1 MAAAD
6 ERTAKFFLD
15 GVSGSAIEL
24 AIPSAPRRRT
34 GAGLSG
40 VEIEDDLDRHDK
52 LAMMREGELGS
63 VHSWEL
69 VTAVDGPGTRLT
81 IFFNGCPLRCLYC
94 HNPDTFEMRDG
105 EPVTATELLRKI
117 KRYVPVFRATKGGI
131 TISGGEVLMQPAFA
145 AKILRGA
152 KEMGVHTTIDTSG
165 YLGKSLTDEM
175 MKDVDLV
182 LLDVKSG
189 IPETYEKV
197 TGREL
202 EPTLE
207 FGRRLAKAGLPDGVC
222 ADDPPLIWLRFVVV
236 PGLTDAVEN
245 VEIIANYAA
254 ELQAL
259 RPGVIERVEILPFHQ
274 MGRDKWKEVGL
285 EYQLNDVD
293 PPSRE
298 LVERVREQF
307 RSKGLNTF

>member
-1 MAAAD
+1 MAETD
-6 ERTAKFFLD
+6 TRTAKFFID
-15 GVSGSAIEL
+15 GHAGPALEMQV
-24 AIPSAPRRRT
+24 PTAPRRRT

-40 VEIEDDLDRHDK
+40 VEVEDHLERKDK
-52 LAMMREGELGS
+52 LTMMREGELGS

-81 IFFNGCPLRCLYC
+81 IFLNGCPLRCLYC

-105 EPVTATELLRKI
+105 EPVTAEELLKKI
-117 KRYVPVFRATKGGI
+117 KRYVPVFKATKGGI
-131 TISGGEVLMQPAFA
+131 TLSGVEVLMQPAFA
-145 AKILRGA
+145 AKILAGA

-175 MKDVDLV
+175 LRNVDLV

-189 IPETYEKV
+189 FPETYEKV

-202 EPTLE
+202 QPTLD
-207 FGRRLAKAGLPDGVC
+207 FGRRLAQSGLPGGVA
-222 ADDPPLIWLRFVVV
+222 ADNPPTIWLRFVVV
-236 PGLTDAVEN
+236 PGLTDDVEN
-245 VEIIANYAA
+245 VEIIAKYAA
-254 ELQAL
+254 ELQSI
-259 RPGVIERVEILPFHQ
+259 RPDAIERVEILPFHQ

-285 EYQLNDVD
+285 DYQLNDVD

-307 RSKGLNTF
+307 RSKGLTTF